1 MARPSERPNILFLH
15 TDQQRYDTLACA
27 GNSLMHTPN
36 LDRLAENGAVFESF
50 YVQNPVCM
58 PSRASM
64 LSGRYP
70 TDTGVTCNGI
80 PMPENTRCLQHMLGD
95 AGYFTGIIGKLHFLP
110 HSARDHR
117 LAHPPYGFD
126 QLQVSDEPGC
136 YRDAYREWV
145 REQDPSQLDA
155 INCGLP
161 PARAQWERM
170 MGWEGTVKPP
180 EPREGLEPKVF
191 EGNESLTQA
200 AFVADRSMQFLEE
213 QGNRPFFLFAGF
225 YAPHPPLIP
234 PASCVEMYDVE
245 EMPLPARTDEEPLAS
260 QAQGLTDD
268 DYRKIK
274 AYYYALVS
282 DVDRN
287 VGKVLQRLEDLG
299 IADNT
304 LVVFTS
310 DHGEYLGDHGKFG
323 KGTPGHDCIMRVPCL
338 ISYPGHIQPETRLRG
353 FVEGVDLAPTLLDYA
368 GVVQEPELHGHSVR
382 PMIEGEQQSMRSS
395 VYAEYSMPRRGRWA
409 MLRTQ
414 DYMYA
419 MHTQGREVLFDLQND
434 PGEHH
439 DIAKEPNAATALS
452 EMRELTLRRSLEA
465 RPQLPRQAAY

>member
-1 MARPSERPNILFLH
+1 MRKPSERPSILFLH
-15 TDQQRYDTLACA
+15 TDQQRYDTLASA
-27 GNSLMHTPN
+27 GNPLMHTPN
-36 LDRLAENGAVFESF
+36 LDRLAERGAFFESF

-70 TDTGVTCNGI
+70 TETGVTCNGI
-80 PMPENTRCLQHMLGD
+80 PMSENIRCLQHMLGD

-117 LAHPPYGFD
+117 LAHPSYGFD

-136 YRDAYREWV
+136 YRDAYWEWV

-170 MGWEGTVKPP
+170 TGWDGTVKPP
-180 EPREGLEPKVF
+180 IPREGLEPKAF
-191 EGNESLTQA
+191 EGDESLTQA
-200 AFVADRSMQFLEE
+200 AFVADRTVQFLEE
-213 QGNRPFFLFAGF
+213 QGDRPFFLFSGF

-234 PASCVEMYDVE
+234 PASCVEFYNVD
-245 EMPLPARTDEEPLAS
+245 EMPLPERTDNESLAP
-260 QAQGLTDD
+260 QAEGLTDD
-268 DYRKIK
+268 DYRRIK

-282 DVDRN
+282 DVDRQ
-287 VGKVLQRLEDLG
+287 VGKIVQSLEDLG
-299 IADNT
+299 IAGNT

-323 KGTPGHDCIMRVPCL
+323 KGTPGQDCIMHVPSL
-338 ISYPGHIQPETRLRG
+338 MSYPGHIEPQTRIRG
-353 FVEGVDLAPTLLDYA
+353 LVEGVDLAPTLLDYA
-368 GVVQEPELHGHSVR
+368 SVVQEPELPGQSVR
-382 PMIEGEQQSMRSS
+382 PMIEGEQESMRQS
-395 VYAEYSMPRRGRWA
+395 VYAEYSMPWRGRWA
-409 MLRTQ
+409 VVRTE
-414 DYMYA
+414 DHKYA
-419 MHTQGREVLFDLQND
+419 MHTEGREVLFDLTND

-439 DIAKEPNAATALS
+439 SIADRPQAAKALS
-452 EMRELTLRRSLEA
+452 KMRELALRRSLEA
-465 RPQLPRQAAY
+465 RPQAPRVACY